1 MLEGTDIEFTT
12 QLPDENEYPAP
23 LVARCELLECFS
35 EQDDTR
41 TLLAKD
47 RDNDRLYVVKCHLAT
62 GPFYNR
68 TEPESLRKLSES
80 PFPRFVAEYRNEYM
94 RCVLREYVEGETLEE
109 LAKHTQFSE
118 EDVIR
123 TGIQLCD
130 ELKIL
135 HSLTPPVIH
144 RDIKPQNVI
153 IRPDGYAVLIDFG
166 ISRVITDHDTDM
178 DTVPFGTQGFAPPE
192 QYGFAQTDAR
202 SDLYSLGI
210 LLSWMLTGKAAPL
223 ENADT
228 PLKKALVRCTS
239 FDPRE
244 RYESAAQFKKAL
256 GQKQSGGR
264 RSKGIL
270 WGLLAAGVFCA
281 AVVCAVLLPKMS
293 RKKVT
298 FSDPLLDSAVR
309 LNLGLEEGDKLTED
323 MLSSVTAVYIV
334 ADKAY
339 PDPDSFYPAINQ
351 WYADGRST
359 RGSLRTLEELAPMTG
374 LEQVCIVA
382 QELEDISALAS
393 MKQLNKVEFKHNY
406 IADISVLSGM
416 DRLTSVGIND
426 NPVTDISPLADC
438 PNLAF
443 LDLCG
448 VRAYDPQAIENLGN
462 FDYLDL
468 SNPTQ
473 SYDYLGGKSILSLH
487 LAWTG
492 LSDLHVL
499 DDVSR
504 LEELDIAHTAVTDL
518 APLAAHTGLKILNIV
533 AVPADDLSVLLQLP
547 QLHSITISED
557 LRPLVNELG
566 DVSFSVNIG

>member
-1 MLEGTDIEFTT
+1 MLEGTDIDFTA
-12 QLPDENEYPAP
+12 QLPDEKEYPAA
-23 LVARCELLECFS
+23 LLEKCELLECLS
-35 EQDDTR
+35 EQEDTR
-41 TLLAKD
+41 TLLARD
-47 RDNDRLYVVKCHLAT
+47 RESDRLYVVKCYMAP
-62 GPFYNR
+62 GPFYDR
-68 TEPESLRKLSES
+68 KEPESLRRLSEA
-80 PFPRFVAEYRNEYM
+80 PFPRFATEYRNENM

-109 LAKHTQFSE
+109 LAKHTHFSE

-123 TGIQLCD
+123 TGMQLCD
-130 ELKIL
+130 ELIIL
-135 HSLTPPVIH
+135 HSLNPPVIH

-153 IRPDGYAVLIDFG
+153 IRPDGCPVLIDFG
-166 ISRVITDHDTDM
+166 ISRVVTDQDT

-223 ENADT
+223 QNADT
-228 PLKKALVRCTS
+228 PLRRALVRCTA

-244 RYESAAQFKKAL
+244 RFGSAAQFRKAL
-256 GQKQSGGR
+256 TQKHSYSSGR
-264 RSKGIL
+264 RGAL
-270 WGLLAAGVFCA
+270 WGLLAAGVLCIA
-281 AVVCAVLLPKMS
+281 IVCAVLLPKMS

-298 FSDPLLDSAVR
+298 FSNPLLNSAVR
-309 LNLGLEEGDKLTED
+309 LNLGLKEGDPLTED
-323 MLSSVTAVYIV
+323 MLPSVTGIYIV

-339 PDPDSFYPAINQ
+339 PDQDSFYPAINQ
-351 WYADGRST
+351 WYADGRPV
-359 RGSLRTLEELAPMTG
+359 RGDLQTLEELEPMTG

-382 QELEDISALAS
+382 QELDDISVLAS
-393 MKQLNKVEFKHNY
+393 LKEINKVEFKHNY

-416 DRLTSVGIND
+416 DRLTYVGIND

-448 VRAYDPQAIENLGN
+448 VRTYDPQEVSRLGN

-492 LSDLHVL
+492 LNDLHVL

-504 LEELDIAHTAVTDL
+504 MEELDIAHTAVTDL
-518 APLAAHTGLKILNIV
+518 SPLSVHTGLKILNIAATPV
-533 AVPADDLSVLLQLP
+533 DDLEVLGQLP
-547 QLHSITISED
+547 RLESITISED
-557 LRPLVNELG
+557 MRPLVQALG
-566 DVSFSVNIG
+566 EVSFSVNIGQ

>member
-1 MLEGTDIEFTT
+1 MLEGTDIEFTA

-23 LVARCELLECFS
+23 LLARCELLECFS
-35 EQDDTR
+35 ERDDTR

-47 RDNDRLYVVKCHLAT
+47 RESDRLYVVKCHLAS
-62 GPFYNR
+62 GPFYDR
-68 TEPESLRKLSES
+68 TEPESLRKLNEA

-94 RCVLREYVEGETLEE
+94 RCVLREHVEGETLEA
-109 LAKHTQFSE
+109 LAKHTHFSE

-123 TGIQLCD
+123 TGMQLCD

-135 HSLTPPVIH
+135 HSLKPPVIH

-153 IRPDGYAVLIDFG
+153 IRPDGCAVLIDFG
-166 ISRVITDHDTDM
+166 ISRVITDHDTEM

-228 PLKKALVRCTS
+228 PLKKALVRCTA

-244 RYESAAQFKKAL
+244 RYESAAQLKKVL
-256 GQKQSGGR
+256 GQKQSYGGR
-264 RSKGIL
+264 KKGIL
-270 WGLLAAGVFCA
+270 WGLLAAGVLCA
-281 AVVCAVLLPKMS
+281 AVFCAVLLPKIGK
-293 RKKVT
+293 KKVT
-298 FSDPLLDSAVR
+298 FSDPLLESAVR
-309 LNLGLEEGDKLTED
+309 LNLGLEEGDRLTED
-323 MLSSVTAVYIV
+323 MLPSVTAVYIV

-359 RGSLRTLEELAPMTG
+359 RGSLRTLDELTPMTG
-374 LEQVCIVA
+374 MEQVCIVA

-393 MKQLNKVEFKHNY
+393 MKQLSKVEFKHNY
-406 IADISVLSGM
+406 ITDISVLSGK

-426 NPVTDISPLADC
+426 NPVTDISPLQSC

-443 LDLCG
+443 LDLCD
-448 VRAYDPQAIENLGN
+448 VRTYDPQAVAKLGN

-473 SYDYLGGKSILSLH
+473 SYDYLGGKSILALH

-499 DDVSR
+499 DDVAR

-518 APLAAHTGLKILNIV
+518 SPLAVHTGLKMLNLV
-533 AVPADDLSVLLQLP
+533 AVPVDDMSVLLQLP
-547 QLHSITISED
+547 QLQSITISED
-557 LRPLVNELG
+557 LRPLVNKLG
-566 DVSFSVNIG
+566 EVPFSVNIG

>member
-1 MLEGTDIEFTT
+1 MLEGTDIEFTA

-23 LVARCELLECFS
+23 LLARCELLECFS

-47 RDNDRLYVVKCHLAT
+47 RESDRLYVVKCHLAT
-62 GPFYNR
+62 GPFYDR
-68 TEPESLRKLSES
+68 AEPEALRKLSED

-109 LAKHTQFSE
+109 LAKHTHFSE

-123 TGIQLCD
+123 TGMQLCD

-153 IRPDGYAVLIDFG
+153 IRPDGCAVLIDFG
-166 ISRVITDHDTDM
+166 ISRVITDRDTDM

-210 LLSWMLTGKAAPL
+210 LLSWMLTGKAAPP
-223 ENADT
+223 EDTDT
-228 PLKKALVRCTS
+228 PLKKALVRCTA

-270 WGLLAAGVFCA
+270 WGLLAAGVLCA

-298 FSDPLLDSAVR
+298 FSDPLLESAVR
-309 LNLGLEEGDKLTED
+309 LNLGLEEGDRLTED
-323 MLSSVTAVYIV
+323 MLPSVTAVYIV

-359 RGSLRTLEELAPMTG
+359 RGSLQTLDELTQMTG
-374 LEQVCIVA
+374 MEQVCIVA

-393 MKQLNKVEFKHNY
+393 M
-406 IADISVLSGM
+406 
-416 DRLTSVGIND
+416 TT
-426 NPVTDISPLADC
+426 P
-438 PNLAF
+438 
-443 LDLCG
+443 
-448 VRAYDPQAIENLGN
+448 
-462 FDYLDL
+462 
-468 SNPTQ
+468 
-473 SYDYLGGKSILSLH
+473 
-487 LAWTG
+487 
-492 LSDLHVL
+492 
-499 DDVSR
+499 
-504 LEELDIAHTAVTDL
+504 
-518 APLAAHTGLKILNIV
+518 
-533 AVPADDLSVLLQLP
+533 
-547 QLHSITISED
+547 
-557 LRPLVNELG
+557 
-566 DVSFSVNIG
+566 